1 VVAAPAEEQ
10 APSVN
15 ASSRDHH
22 NQKARTVH
30 CIECA
35 SSSGLYWHG
44 WGAFRVDDPETG
56 EPPTLAFYCPSCA
69 AREFGLKLKR

>member
-1 VVAAPAEEQ
+1 M
-10 APSVN
+10 
-15 ASSRDHH
+15 
-22 NQKARTVH
+22 TVH

-69 AREFGLKLKR
+69 AREFGLKR